1 MAKKYS
7 ENENLASRDLGRP
20 AVSDREKQLTEYLR
34 ANDEEQIAL
43 NGLKKTH
50 GYFSKGFST
59 RSLYYKMD

>member
-20 AVSDREKQLTEYLR
+20 AVSDCEKQLTEYLR

>member
-7 ENENLASRDLGRP
+7 ENENLASPGLGRP
-20 AVSDREKQLTEYLR
+20 AVSDSEKQMTEYLR

-43 NGLKKTH
+43 NDFRKTR

-59 RSLYYKMD
+59 